1 MEVKEL
7 KDQDLKH
14 LKDVKDEESLY
25 IFPTDVAYNNNF
37 KQGRILVFGRTPVD
51 EKTGTTKSI
60 RLDFDINVYCY
71 LRLPNEFKK
80 EWTEPLENLL
90 TSAGII
96 TDQVVGF
103 KYYEKAGARVFD
115 FDNKHKV
122 IKVTCKSERAEEHFV
137 TALNDMDVIK
147 LPRSDKKINSKP
159 SAKKNHYLDDD
170 GAVSMNR
177 FSEDGSLKNKLDHD
191 QADDSGD
198 YLITFP
204 VVFFE
209 VRTTAITRCS
219 VLYFNPGAP
228 IKVSKWNFAKE
239 SSHEDTRRD
248 AHDEIQHVD
257 MHIASKV
264 KYIRPLE
271 ANHPLM
277 TTPNRAQSMI
287 FDIETST
294 LDPDLPEAQVYCI
307 SVIRHEAVTHKM
319 TMHMYTWKN
328 PLDTRT
334 DGQDIKRPISMG
346 ALKNIY
352 VSADETSMLERFYRQ
367 ELVQNKPCTVVG
379 HNSTWF
385 DVNYIIVR
393 AKDLEIEGLDNWGKT
408 FGHSYI
414 RKAGAKWSD
423 QLWSS
428 PGRLQL
434 DTMVFY
440 KVYADKEDRYGLG
453 PLSEKHLKTLKERKE
468 IKEAGAYLPPEKHS
482 KFQKSL
488 VELFQDDDCKT
499 TNFLSPIK
507 GDVHYTLMG
516 KYFKS
521 QNIAERQELLCYC
534 AKDTILTTRHYVEKD
549 MLTRLNM
556 MARIFGVNID
566 TVMNAGQQDK
576 LWVQLL
582 VCIHKKEL
590 VLNVW
595 SKPHLDPFQAAFK
608 DWKYMGGYVFDPV
621 PGAYDLPVFYL
632 DFESLYPSIMM
643 AFWLCLST
651 IRPSKLFSEEEKER
665 LTDDGYK
672 WKEFDVESEGVIVV
686 QNPEIGYCPQLQASM
701 KRQRKDVK
709 RLMED
714 ELDEEKIAIHSSM
727 EKAIKV
733 YMNGMYGIFALKN
746 GKLFYKYLSAMITQ
760 LARDRIHESAKISLE
775 FGKQFLLAQVY
786 GDTDSIALWIRGDKI
801 ILEIKIQFEQDVKNG
816 MDIKTASRKKDLAM
830 VRRTFEIAKIL
841 SNHVTKTLRT
851 LHKTQGVDE
860 KSDENLANALT
871 FAVDKVFLPFYIG
884 SRKKMYTGSEWT
896 MDKVTKKI
904 EDYTM
909 PASKVTGIESKKSD
923 RCLHLRELLNT
934 GIKLMNSGY
943 CKMDDLMAVVHK
955 YLDQV
960 CESKVSLEKMA
971 IIKGLKHDTED
982 YKVKT
987 EHVGVAKRK
996 IKRGDLQ
1003 DTTKGS
1009 KLSYVHVMPSQKET
1023 TKFVGKG
1030 EKRLSIFDI
1039 EERELMIKK
1048 RDLCEDV
1055 PFAIENKMEINSKYY
1070 LTNHYP
1076 TSVTAI
1082 VLLFAGQNPKVAK
1095 SMERLFAGLVA
1106 KADARLNNCLGFEAS
1121 LQKKHKRSDQDS
1133 SIEEEIQQ
1141 IVRPSKRAKLLLES
1155 KFNI

>member
-1 MEVKEL
+1 MESKIKE
-7 KDQDLKH
+7 
-14 LKDVKDEESLY
+14 DEPLY
-25 IFPTDVAYNNNF
+25 IFPTDVTYNNNY
-37 KQGRILVFGRTPVD
+37 KQGRILVFGRTPAD
-51 EKTGTTKSI
+51 EKTGITRSV

-71 LRLPNEFKK
+71 LKLPNEFQK
-80 EWTEPLENLL
+80 EWTETLENLL
-90 TSAGII
+90 SDLGCIS
-96 TDQVVGF
+96 DQVVGF
-103 KYYEKAGARVFD
+103 KYCEKAGARIFD
-115 FDNKHKV
+115 FGNKHKL

-137 TALNDMDVIK
+137 NALNELDEIK
-147 LPRSDKKINSKP
+147 LPKSGKSTT
-159 SAKKNHYLDDD
+159 KKNKRDNDGEVSLD
-170 GAVSMNR
+170 R
-177 FSEDGSLKNKLDHD
+177 FSSDGTLKKGLDEDDEKGET
-191 QADDSGD
+191 
-198 YLITFP
+198 YLIKFP

-209 VRTTAITRCS
+209 ARTTAITRCS

-228 IKVSKWNFAKE
+228 IKVSKWNLAKD
-239 SSHEDTRRD
+239 SSHEDSRRD
-248 AHDEIQHVD
+248 AHNEIQHVD
-257 MHIASKV
+257 LHIGSKI
-264 KYIRPLE
+264 KYIHQLE
-271 ANHPLM
+271 PTHPLM
-277 TTPNRAQSMI
+277 TTPNRAHSTI

-294 LDPDLPEAQVYCI
+294 LDAQLPEAQVYCI

-319 TMHMYTWKN
+319 SMHMYTWKN
-328 PLDTRT
+328 PLDSKT
-334 DGQDIKRPISMG
+334 DGHEIKRPISMG

-352 VSADETSMLERFYRQ
+352 VSADERSMLTRFYLQ
-367 ELVQNKPCTVVG
+367 ELVQNKPCIIVG

-393 AKDLEIEGLDNWGKT
+393 ATELEIDGLENWGKT
-408 FGHSYI
+408 FTNSYI

-428 PGRLQL
+428 PGRLQI
-434 DTMVFY
+434 DTMIFY
-440 KVYADKEDRYGLG
+440 KVYGDKEDRYGLG
-453 PLSEKHLKTLKERKE
+453 PLSEKHLKTLRERKE
-468 IKEAGAYLPPEKHS
+468 IKEGGTYLPPEKHS
-482 KFQKSL
+482 KFQKAL

-507 GDVHYTLMG
+507 GDVHYTQMG

-521 QNIAERQELLCYC
+521 LNLAERQELLCYC

-556 MARIFGVNID
+556 MARIFGVNMD

-582 VCIHKKEL
+582 VCIHKKDL

-595 SKPHLDPFQAAFK
+595 SKPHLDPFSAALL
-608 DWKYMGGYVFDPV
+608 DWKYEGGYVFDPV

-651 IRPSKLFSEEEKER
+651 IRPLKTFSDEELER
-665 LTDDGYK
+665 LDQEGYRYK
-672 WKEFDVESEGVIVV
+672 RFQVEDKDEVVVI
-686 QNPEIGYCPQLQASM
+686 QSPDFGFCPQLQASM
-701 KRQRKDVK
+701 KKQRKDVK
-709 RLMED
+709 RLMAD
-714 ELDEEKIAIHSSM
+714 ELDKDKIAIHSSM

-746 GKLFYKYLSAMITQ
+746 GKLFYKFLSAIITQ
-760 LARDRIHESAKISLE
+760 LARDRIKESAKIALE
-775 FGKQFLLAQVY
+775 FGKQFMLQQVY

-801 ILEIKIQFEQDVKNG
+801 ILEIKKQFEQDVENG
-816 MDIKTASRKKDLAM
+816 VDIKIASRKKDLAM
-830 VRRTFEIAKIL
+830 VRRTFEIAETL
-841 SNHVTKTLRT
+841 SDHVTKTLRQ
-851 LHKTQGVDE
+851 LHKTEGVDE
-860 KSDENLANALT
+860 KSEQNLANALT
-871 FAVDKVFLPFYIG
+871 FAVDKVFLPFFIG
-884 SRKKMYTGSEWT
+884 ARKKMYTGSEWT
-896 MDKVTKKI
+896 NDKITKKI

-909 PASKVTGIESKKSD
+909 PESKVTGIESKKSD

-943 CKMDDLMAVVHK
+943 CKLDDLMAVVHK

-960 CESKVSLEKMA
+960 CENKVSIERMA
-971 IIKGLKHDTED
+971 IIKGLKHDTDD

-996 IKRGDLQ
+996 IKRGDLA

-1009 KLSYVHVMPSQKET
+1009 KLSYVHVLPSQKET
-1023 TKFVGKG
+1023 TKFVGRN

-1039 EERELMIKK
+1039 DERELMIKK

-1055 PFAIENKMEINSKYY
+1055 PFAIEHKMEINSKYY

-1082 VLLFAGQNPKVAK
+1082 VLLFTGQDPKMASK
-1095 SMERLFAGLVA
+1095 MKRLFAALVA
-1106 KADARLNNCLGFEAS
+1106 KADARLNNCQEFGAS
-1121 LQKKHKRSDQDS
+1121 LQGNTKKQKRDEQDQNIQD
-1133 SIEEEIQQ
+1133 EIQDM
-1141 IVRPSKRAKLLLES
+1141 VRPSKRAKLLLSRS